1 MIDSLIETYLLL
13 YLNNRTKVVRIV
25 ENAETK
31 IPALAASKPLTSG
44 LTGTK
49 IELPGVTLG

>member
-1 MIDSLIETYLLL
+1 MAVITA
-13 YLNNRTKVVRIV
+13 

-31 IPALAASKPLTSG
+31 IPAFAGSKLLPSG
-44 LTGTK
+44 FKGTK